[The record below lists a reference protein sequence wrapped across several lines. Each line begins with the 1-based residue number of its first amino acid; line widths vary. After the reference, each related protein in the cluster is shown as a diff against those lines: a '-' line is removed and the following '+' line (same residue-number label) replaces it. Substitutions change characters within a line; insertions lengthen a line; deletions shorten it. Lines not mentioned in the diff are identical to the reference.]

1 MSNKIKSLGGVPLA
15 EKMRQVKKELESAE
29 INDNSSESE
38 KNKAALPENFAFNVE
53 VEDQKTDYKLFVN
66 GRLDRKKHTYIAKPL
81 FLFSGL
87 DEEIKL
93 HCRGAEVAIL
103 NYLIKFALDAVK
115 KLEKPLTVDI
125 ADVEKEGKELRK
137 G

>member
-1 MSNKIKSLGGVPLA
+1 MNNKIKSLGGVPLA
-15 EKMRQVKKELESAE
+15 EKMRQVKKELESAG
-29 INDNSSESE
+29 INDNPSESE
-38 KNKAALPENFAFNVE
+38 ENKVVAPKVAFKIE
-53 VEDQKTDYKLFVN
+53 MEDQKTDYKLFVN

-125 ADVEKEGKELRK
+125 ADVEKGR
-137 G
+137 